1 MPPQARSVVI
11 LAAVAV
17 APLLTSCY
25 TPAGGIMT
33 GSNRAYVYISTP
45 TRPTTITV
53 MDTCTNQPFFH
64 YAIPPGKQL
73 TFRFVEG
80 GGDHPRERPD
90 KMIWEVADAPM
101 KYGSLSNQLT
111 CPAAWCRRIDVSF
124 RPGPEPLPTNPGE
137 LVPPAQG
144 VVDPEN
150 EAQPTK
156 KDRPQD

>member
-1 MPPQARSVVI
+1 MPSPARPLI
-11 LAAVAV
+11 LLAAA
-17 APLLTSCY
+17 AAMTIMASCY

-45 TRPTTITV
+45 MRPTTITI

-73 TFRFVEG
+73 TFRFVAD
-80 GGDHPRERPD
+80 GGDDPRERPD

-101 KYGSLSNQLT
+101 KYGGLSNQLA
-111 CPAAWCRRIDVSF
+111 CPPAWCRRIDVTF
-124 RPGPEPLPTNPGE
+124 RPSPEPMPTNPGE

-144 VVDPEN
+144 VVDPAN
-150 EAQPTK
+150 EAQPVK

>member
-1 MPPQARSVVI
+1 MPFPARP
-11 LAAVAV
+11 LLLTAAAAAI
-17 APLLTSCY
+17 APLASCY
-25 TPAGGIMT
+25 TPAGGLMT

-45 TRPTTITV
+45 TRPTTITI

-80 GGDHPRERPD
+80 GGDHPQERPD

-111 CPAAWCRRIDVSF
+111 CPASWCRRIDVSF
-124 RPGPEPLPTNPGE
+124 RPSPEPIPKNPGE

-144 VVDPEN
+144 TVDPSTEPT
-150 EAQPTK
+150 PTK